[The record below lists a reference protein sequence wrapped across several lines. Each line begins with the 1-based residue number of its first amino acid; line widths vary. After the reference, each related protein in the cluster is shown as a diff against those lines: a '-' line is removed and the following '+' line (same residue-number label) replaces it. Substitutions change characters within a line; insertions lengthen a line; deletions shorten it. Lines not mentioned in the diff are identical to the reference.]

1 MGLTFADIQ
10 SLSREES
17 ALYPVRLLVLRM
29 LLLRRAVT
37 QPLEPLP
44 LLTEYNDEE
53 KRIAELQI
61 GFATRL
67 RKSAYYIVETTKST
81 GKLYNRSTLF
91 AD

>member
-1 MGLTFADIQ
+1 MGLTIADIQ

-17 ALYPVRLLVLRM
+17 ALYPVCCLFAFKASP
-29 LLLRRAVT
+29 RRAVT

-44 LLTEYNDEE
+44 LLTEYNDQE

-61 GFATRL
+61 GFSTRM
-67 RKSAYYIVETTKST
+67 RNSPYYIVETSKSA
-81 GKLYNRSTLF
+81 GEYLSKKPSF